1 MKHTICLSVF
11 AGLALAVL
19 SFSACECEDLS
30 PLVTDNTP
38 NTFRVSSTSS
48 SIDQPDTYVSFN
60 FNQPIDTFSIKIGKT
75 VLVEG
80 MSTVSVFYSSN
91 YFIVSGPGT
100 QCNSDSTRCRV
111 KITLKGSGADVVKST
126 GGQTLDGDA
135 DGSKGGDFVFE
146 AEVQ

>member
-11 AGLALAVL
+11 AGLAMAAL

-30 PLVTDNTP
+30 PLITENTP
-38 NTFRVSSTSS
+38 NTFRVSSTGS
-48 SIDQPDTYVSFN
+48 SIDQPNTYFSLS
-60 FNQPIDTFSIKIGKT
+60 FNQPIDTSSIKIGKT

-100 QCNSDSTRCRV
+100 QCNSDNTRCRV
-111 KITLKGSGADVVKST
+111 KITLKGSGTDVIKST
-126 GGQTLDGDA
+126 DGQTLDGDA
-135 DGSKGGDFVFE
+135 DGSKGGDFVIE